1 MSENDFRFRI
11 EPWSLVR
18 ENKEYETPIFNLLK
32 RTMRLEVE
40 GDRREADFYALK
52 APDWINV
59 IPLTPGDE
67 VVLVEQFRYGLE
79 APTLE
84 IPGGMVDDDETPRQ
98 TARRE
103 LREETGYEADELES
117 LGRVST
123 NPAFLT
129 NFAHLFLATGCRYEG
144 RIEGDEDER
153 IRVHT
158 VPREEFISMARDG
171 TIHHSI
177 VMAAVARLLLHEREK

>member
-1 MSENDFRFRI
+1 MSENDFRFQI
-11 EPWSLVR
+11 EPWAVTR

-32 RTMRLEVE
+32 RTMRLQVAGE
-40 GDRREADFYALK
+40 RRESVFYALQ

-59 IPLTPGDE
+59 IPMTPEGE
-67 VVLVEQFRYGLE
+67 VVLVEQYRYGLE

-84 IPGGMVDDDETPRQ
+84 IPGGMIDEGETA
-98 TARRE
+98 TEAARRE
-103 LREETGYEADELES
+103 LREETGYVAEELES

-129 NFAHLFLATGCRYEG
+129 NFAHIFLATGCRREG
-144 RIEGDEDER
+144 RADPDPDER
-153 IRVHT
+153 FLVHT
-158 VPREEFISMARDG
+158 LPRDRFIEMVREG

-177 VMAAVARLLLHEREK
+177 VVAAVARLLLHEREG